1 MHNEKNIEQLKQQL
15 KSIGFADGLEFDICS
30 KVCFFPS
37 QFDVT
42 SRFTKQGDIINVIIH
57 FEQDESR
64 GYACLYYDAFLRKE
78 ISIAGEMIEGID
90 IATLESKMTAIDWEF
105 SRKKSYGN
113 PVEIANKIEEVI
125 DTLELLS
132 QKGEGKRMADLLKFK
147 YWSDTAAEYL
157 IPAIGS
163 FKSQY
168 EISQRFFIFDGLGI
182 SADEAYR
189 FLCNKWM
196 EKKLLAKKKQTEKR
210 DDTEAATPGDIS
222 PNSPLLKKQ
231 RKAGRQK
238 VKP

>member
-1 MHNEKNIEQLKQQL
+1 
-15 KSIGFADGLEFDICS
+15 
-30 KVCFFPS
+30 
-37 QFDVT
+37 
-42 SRFTKQGDIINVIIH
+42 
-57 FEQDESR
+57 
-64 GYACLYYDAFLRKE
+64 
-78 ISIAGEMIEGID
+78 
-90 IATLESKMTAIDWEF
+90 
-105 SRKKSYGN
+105 YGN

-196 EKKLLAKKKQTEKR
+196 
-210 DDTEAATPGDIS
+210 
-222 PNSPLLKKQ
+222 
-231 RKAGRQK
+231 
-238 VKP
+238 